1 MCNTHD
7 VEMLF
12 LISKEMGSNLSI
24 LIWANF
30 LNLVK
35 KKFRVTHTKGN
46 FWKKSAII
54 PRFQVILF
62 VDDGQYDY
70 ITKLKKKFQ

>member
-24 LIWANF
+24 LFWANF
-30 LNLVK
+30 LNLAK
-35 KKFRVTHTKGN
+35 KKFRVTRTKGICE
-46 FWKKSAII
+46 KKV
-54 PRFQVILF
+54 P
-62 VDDGQYDY
+62 
-70 ITKLKKKFQ
+70 